1 MRTEPYSLNF
11 YKLRKILLVRTDRIG
26 DTLLTLPVVKPIK
39 ERWPDCK
46 IDFLARTYTHPIL
59 RNVKEIGQILN
70 YDPEGVHRGIR
81 GHQLLAT
88 EIQQQNYEAAILF
101 YPRFGLTSALWWAG
115 IPRRIGTSHRWYSF
129 LLTDR
134 VHQSRK
140 ECLKHEAEY
149 NLDLLE
155 PLIQDLPSEIPQFRL
170 AIPEKTKR
178 ELQEILTAN
187 DILGK
192 YIVVHP
198 GNGDS
203 APNLSLDQYRTIIQ
217 QISLSGIRV
226 VLTGVNSEKEYNESL
241 KTDLSTNN
249 ITDLTGTLNLEQMI
263 ALLSEAC
270 GLITTSTGPAHIAS
284 SVGTPVAT
292 FYCPAIPHT
301 PDRWGPLENLERVIT
316 PKLENSHCQMKQCPH
331 GTHGCLATCLQDDQ
345 ISKVLN
351 YLL

>member
-1 MRTEPYSLNF
+1 M
-11 YKLRKILLVRTDRIG
+11 RKILLVRTDRIG

-59 RNVKEIGQILN
+59 KNVKEIGQILN

-155 PLIQDLPSEIPQFRL
+155 PLIQDLPIEIPQFRL

-241 KTDLSTNN
+241 KSDLSTNN

-292 FYCPAIPHT
+292 FYCPAIPHS

>member
-1 MRTEPYSLNF
+1 M
-11 YKLRKILLVRTDRIG
+11 RKILLVRTDRIG

-155 PLIQDLPSEIPQFRL
+155 PLIQDLPIEIPQFRL

-241 KTDLSTNN
+241 KSDLSTNN

-345 ISKVLN
+345 ISKALN

>member
-1 MRTEPYSLNF
+1 M
-11 YKLRKILLVRTDRIG
+11 RKILLIRTDRIG

-39 ERWPDCK
+39 EKWPDCK

-59 RNVKEIGQILN
+59 KNVKEIGQILN
-70 YDPEGVHRGIR
+70 YDPEGAHSGIR
-81 GHQLLAT
+81 GHLRLAA
-88 EIQQQNYEAAILF
+88 EIKQQEYDSAILF
-101 YPRFGLTSALWWAG
+101 YPRFGLTFALWRAG

-155 PLIQDLPSEIPQFRL
+155 PLFQDLPSEIPQFRL

-178 ELQEILTAN
+178 ELQALLTAN
-187 DILGK
+187 EIIGK

-203 APNLSLDQYRTIIQ
+203 APNLSMDQYRTLIK
-217 QISLSGIRV
+217 QISLPGIRV
-226 VLTGVNSEKEYNESL
+226 VLTGVNSEKEYNQLLRSEF
-241 KTDLSTNN
+241 TTNN
-249 ITDLTGTLNLEQMI
+249 ISDLTGKLNLEQMI

-316 PKLENSHCQMKQCPH
+316 PKLTNSHCQMKQCPH
-331 GTHGCLATCLQDDQ
+331 GTQGCLATCLQDDQ
-345 ISKVLN
+345 ISQALN

>member
-1 MRTEPYSLNF
+1 M
-11 YKLRKILLVRTDRIG
+11 RKILLVRTDRIG

-134 VHQSRK
+134 VQQSRK

-155 PLIQDLPSEIPQFRL
+155 PLIQDLPIEIPQFRL

-203 APNLSLDQYRTIIQ
+203 APNLSWDQYRTLIQ
-217 QISLSGIRV
+217 HISLSDIRV
-226 VLTGVNSEKEYNESL
+226 VLTGINSEKEFNESL
-241 KTDLSTNN
+241 RSDISTNK

-292 FYCPAIPHT
+292 FYCPAIPHS

-331 GTHGCLATCLQDDQ
+331 GTHGCLATCLQNDQ

>member
-1 MRTEPYSLNF
+1 
-11 YKLRKILLVRTDRIG
+11 
-26 DTLLTLPVVKPIK
+26 
-39 ERWPDCK
+39 
-46 IDFLARTYTHPIL
+46 
-59 RNVKEIGQILN
+59 
-70 YDPEGVHRGIR
+70 
-81 GHQLLAT
+81 
-88 EIQQQNYEAAILF
+88 
-101 YPRFGLTSALWWAG
+101 
-115 IPRRIGTSHRWYSF
+115 
-129 LLTDR
+129 
-134 VHQSRK
+134 
-140 ECLKHEAEY
+140 Y
-149 NLDLLE
+149 NLDLLK

-192 YIVVHP
+192 YLVVHP

-203 APNLSLDQYRTIIQ
+203 APNLSWDQYRTLIQ
-217 QISLSGIRV
+217 HISLSDIRV
-226 VLTGVNSEKEYNESL
+226 VLTGINSEKEFNESL
-241 KTDLSTNN
+241 RSDISTNN

-284 SVGTPVAT
+284 SVGTPVST

-301 PDRWGPLENLERVIT
+301 PDRWGPLENLEHVIT

-345 ISKVLN
+345 IIKALN

>member
-1 MRTEPYSLNF
+1 
-11 YKLRKILLVRTDRIG
+11 LRKILLIRTDRIG

-39 ERWPDCK
+39 EKWPDCK

-59 RNVKEIGQILN
+59 KNVKEIGQILK
-70 YDPEGVHRGIR
+70 YDPEGAHSGIR
-81 GHQLLAT
+81 GHQRLAA
-88 EIQQQNYEAAILF
+88 EIKQQEYDSAILF
-101 YPRFGLTSALWWAG
+101 YPRFGLTFALWRAG

-134 VHQSRK
+134 VHQSRR
-140 ECLKHEAEY
+140 ECLKHEVEY

-178 ELQEILTAN
+178 ELQALLTAN
-187 DILGK
+187 EIIGK

-203 APNLSLDQYRTIIQ
+203 APNLSMDQYRTLIQ

-226 VLTGVNSEKEYNESL
+226 VLTGVNSEKEANQLL
-241 KTDLSTNN
+241 KSEFTTNN
-249 ITDLTGTLNLEQMI
+249 ISDLTGKLNLEQMI
-263 ALLSEAC
+263 ALLSEAS

-284 SVGTPVAT
+284 AVGTPATT

-301 PDRWGPLENLERVIT
+301 PDRWVPLENLERVIT
-316 PKLENSHCQMKQCPH
+316 PKLTNSHCQMKQCPH
-331 GTHGCLATCLQDDQ
+331 GTQGCLATCLQDDQ
-345 ISKVLN
+345 ISQALN

>member
-1 MRTEPYSLNF
+1 M
-11 YKLRKILLVRTDRIG
+11 RKILLVRTDRIG
-26 DTLLTLPVVKPIK
+26 DTLLTLPVAKPIK

-59 RNVKEIGQILN
+59 KNVKEIGQILN

-155 PLIQDLPSEIPQFRL
+155 PLFQDLPSEIPQFRL

-241 KTDLSTNN
+241 KSDLSKNN

-316 PKLENSHCQMKQCPH
+316 PKLESSHCQMKQCPH

-345 ISKVLN
+345 ISKALN

>member
-1 MRTEPYSLNF
+1 M
-11 YKLRKILLVRTDRIG
+11 
-26 DTLLTLPVVKPIK
+26 
-39 ERWPDCK
+39 
-46 IDFLARTYTHPIL
+46 
-59 RNVKEIGQILN
+59 
-70 YDPEGVHRGIR
+70 
-81 GHQLLAT
+81 
-88 EIQQQNYEAAILF
+88 
-101 YPRFGLTSALWWAG
+101 
-115 IPRRIGTSHRWYSF
+115 
-129 LLTDR
+129 
-134 VHQSRK
+134 
-140 ECLKHEAEY
+140 
-149 NLDLLE
+149 
-155 PLIQDLPSEIPQFRL
+155 
-170 AIPEKTKR
+170 
-178 ELQEILTAN
+178 QEILTAN

-241 KTDLSTNN
+241 KSDLSTNN

-292 FYCPAIPHT
+292 FYCPAIPHS

-331 GTHGCLATCLQDDQ
+331 GTHGCLATCLQNDQ

>member
-1 MRTEPYSLNF
+1 M
-11 YKLRKILLVRTDRIG
+11 RKILLVRTDRIG

-39 ERWPDCK
+39 EKWPDCK

-59 RNVKEIGQILN
+59 KNVKEIGQILN

-155 PLIQDLPSEIPQFRL
+155 PLFQDLPSEIPQFRL

-316 PKLENSHCQMKQCPH
+316 PKLEDSHCQMKQCPH
-331 GTHGCLATCLQDDQ
+331 GTEGCLATCLQDDQ
-345 ISKVLN
+345 ISKALN

>member
-1 MRTEPYSLNF
+1 MR
-11 YKLRKILLVRTDRIG
+11 KLLLIRTDRIG

-59 RNVKEIGQILN
+59 KNVKEIGQILN
-70 YDPEGVHRGIR
+70 YEPEGVHRGIK

-88 EIQQQNYEAAILF
+88 EIQQQDYEAAILF
-101 YPRFGLTSALWWAG
+101 YPRFGLTFALCRARV
-115 IPRRIGTSHRWYSF
+115 PRRIGTSHRWYSF

-134 VHQSRK
+134 VHQSRR

-149 NLDLLE
+149 NLDLLK
-155 PLIQDLPSEIPQFRL
+155 PLLQDLPSEIPQFRL
-170 AIPEKTKR
+170 DIPEKTKL
-178 ELQEILTAN
+178 ELQGILTAN

-192 YIVVHP
+192 YLVVHP

-203 APNLSLDQYRTIIQ
+203 APNLSRDQYRTLIQ

-226 VLTGVNSEKEYNESL
+226 VLTGVNSEKEYNASL
-241 KTDLSTNN
+241 KSKFTTNH
-249 ITDLTGTLNLEQMI
+249 IIDLTGTLNLEQMI
-263 ALLSEAC
+263 ALLSEAK

-284 SVGTPVAT
+284 AVGTPVAT

-301 PDRWGPLENLERVIT
+301 PDRWGPLENLERVTT
-316 PKLENSHCQMKQCPH
+316 PKLTNSHCQMKQCPH
-331 GTHGCLATCLQDDQ
+331 GTQGCLATCLQDDQ
-345 ISKVLN
+345 TRKALN
-351 YLL
+351 YFN

>member
-1 MRTEPYSLNF
+1 
-11 YKLRKILLVRTDRIG
+11 
-26 DTLLTLPVVKPIK
+26 
-39 ERWPDCK
+39 
-46 IDFLARTYTHPIL
+46 
-59 RNVKEIGQILN
+59 
-70 YDPEGVHRGIR
+70 
-81 GHQLLAT
+81 
-88 EIQQQNYEAAILF
+88 
-101 YPRFGLTSALWWAG
+101 
-115 IPRRIGTSHRWYSF
+115 
-129 LLTDR
+129 LTDR

-241 KTDLSTNN
+241 KSDLSTNK

-316 PKLENSHCQMKQCPH
+316 PKLESSHCQMKQCPH
-331 GTHGCLATCLQDDQ
+331 GTHGCLATCLQNDQ
-345 ISKVLN
+345 ISKALN

>member
-1 MRTEPYSLNF
+1 M
-11 YKLRKILLVRTDRIG
+11 RKILLIRTDRIG

-39 ERWPDCK
+39 EKWPHCK
-46 IDFLARTYTHPIL
+46 IDFLARKYTHPIL
-59 RNVKEIGQILN
+59 ENVKEISQILN

-81 GHQLLAT
+81 GHQLLAN
-88 EIQQQNYEAAILF
+88 EIQQQDYETAILF
-101 YPRFGLTSALWWAG
+101 YPRFGLTFALWRAG
-115 IPRRIGTSHRWYSF
+115 VPRRIGTGHRWYSF

-134 VHQSRK
+134 VHQSRR
-140 ECLKHEAEY
+140 ECLKHEVEY
-149 NLDLLE
+149 NLDLLK
-155 PLIQDLPSEIPQFRL
+155 PLIQDLPREILQFRL
-170 AIPEKTKR
+170 AVPETTKR
-178 ELQEILTAN
+178 EVQVILTAN
-187 DILGK
+187 DILSK

-203 APNLSLDQYRTIIQ
+203 APNLSRDQYRTLIQ

-226 VLTGVNSEKEYNESL
+226 VLTGLNSEKKYNDSL
-241 KTDLSTNN
+241 KSDFSTNN

-284 SVGTPVAT
+284 AVGTPVAA

-301 PDRWGPLENLERVIT
+301 PDRWGPLENSERVTT
-316 PKLENSHCQMKQCPH
+316 PKLTNSHCQMKQCPH
-331 GTHGCLATCLQDDQ
+331 GTHGCLATCLQDVQ
-345 ISKVLN
+345 ISQALN

>member
-59 RNVKEIGQILN
+59 KNVKEIGQILN

-155 PLIQDLPSEIPQFRL
+155 PLIQDLPSKIPQFRL

-241 KTDLSTNN
+241 KSDLSTNN
-249 ITDLTGTLNLEQMI
+249 IKDLTGTLNLEQMI

-345 ISKVLN
+345 ISKALN

>member
-59 RNVKEIGQILN
+59 KNVKEIGQILN

-170 AIPEKTKR
+170 AIPKKTKQ
-178 ELQEILTAN
+178 ELQGILTAN

-316 PKLENSHCQMKQCPH
+316 PKLESSHCQMKQCPH

>member
-1 MRTEPYSLNF
+1 M
-11 YKLRKILLVRTDRIG
+11 RKILLVRTDRIG

-241 KTDLSTNN
+241 KSDLSTNN

-345 ISKVLN
+345 ISKALN

>member
-1 MRTEPYSLNF
+1 M
-11 YKLRKILLVRTDRIG
+11 RKILLVRTDRIG

-59 RNVKEIGQILN
+59 KNVKEIGQILN

-241 KTDLSTNN
+241 KSDLSTNN

-316 PKLENSHCQMKQCPH
+316 PKLESSHCQMKQCPH

-345 ISKVLN
+345 ISKALN

>member
-1 MRTEPYSLNF
+1 M
-11 YKLRKILLVRTDRIG
+11 RKILLVRTDRIG

-134 VHQSRK
+134 VQQSRK

-155 PLIQDLPSEIPQFRL
+155 PLIQDLPSEVPQFRL

-301 PDRWGPLENLERVIT
+301 PDRWGPLENLEHVIT
-316 PKLENSHCQMKQCPH
+316 PKLGNSHCQMKQCPH

-345 ISKVLN
+345 ISKALN

>member
-1 MRTEPYSLNF
+1 M
-11 YKLRKILLVRTDRIG
+11 RKILLIRTDRIG
-26 DTLLTLPVVKPIK
+26 DTLLTLSVVRPIK
-39 ERWPDCK
+39 EKWPDCK

-59 RNVKEIGQILN
+59 KNVNEISTILN

-81 GHQLLAT
+81 GHQRLAA
-88 EIQQQNYEAAILF
+88 EIQQQEYDSAILF
-101 YPRFGLTSALWWAG
+101 YPRFGLTFALWRAG

-134 VHQSRK
+134 VHQSRR
-140 ECLKHEAEY
+140 ECLKHEVEY

-155 PLIQDLPSEIPQFRL
+155 PIIQDLPTEFPQFRL
-170 AIPEKTKR
+170 AIHEKTKR
-178 ELQEILTAN
+178 ELQALLTAN
-187 DILGK
+187 DIIGK

-203 APNLSLDQYRTIIQ
+203 APNLSWDQYRTLIQ
-217 QISLSGIRV
+217 HISLSDIRV
-226 VLTGVNSEKEYNESL
+226 VLTGINSEKEFNESL
-241 KTDLSTNN
+241 RSDISTNN

-263 ALLSEAC
+263 ALLSEAS

-284 SVGTPVAT
+284 AVGTPTTT

-301 PDRWGPLENLERVIT
+301 PGRWGPLENLERVIT
-316 PKLENSHCQMKQCPH
+316 PKLTNSHCQMKQCPH
-331 GTHGCLATCLQDDQ
+331 GTQGCLATCLQDDQ
-345 ISKVLN
+345 ISQALN

>member
-1 MRTEPYSLNF
+1 M
-11 YKLRKILLVRTDRIG
+11 RKILLVRTDRIG

-59 RNVKEIGQILN
+59 KNVKEIGQILN

-155 PLIQDLPSEIPQFRL
+155 PLIQDLPSEISQFRL
-170 AIPEKTKR
+170 AISEKTKR
-178 ELQEILTAN
+178 ELQGILTAN
-187 DILGK
+187 EILGK

-331 GTHGCLATCLQDDQ
+331 GTQGCLATCLQDDQ
-345 ISKVLN
+345 ISKALN

>member
-1 MRTEPYSLNF
+1 M
-11 YKLRKILLVRTDRIG
+11 RKILLVRTDRIG

-59 RNVKEIGQILN
+59 KNVKEIGQILN

-203 APNLSLDQYRTIIQ
+203 APNLSLDQYRTLIQ

-241 KTDLSTNN
+241 KSDLSTNN

-263 ALLSEAC
+263 ALLSEAS
-270 GLITTSTGPAHIAS
+270 GLITTSTGPAHVAS
-284 SVGTPVAT
+284 AVGTPVTT

-316 PKLENSHCQMKQCPH
+316 PKLESSHCQMKQCPH

-345 ISKVLN
+345 ISKALN

>member
-1 MRTEPYSLNF
+1 M
-11 YKLRKILLVRTDRIG
+11 RKILLVRTDRIG
-26 DTLLTLPVVKPIK
+26 DTLLTLPVAKPIK

-155 PLIQDLPSEIPQFRL
+155 PLIQDLPIEIPQFRL

-178 ELQEILTAN
+178 ELHGILTAN

-192 YIVVHP
+192 YLVVHP

-203 APNLSLDQYRTIIQ
+203 APNLSWDQYRTLIQ
-217 QISLSGIRV
+217 HISLSDIRV
-226 VLTGVNSEKEYNESL
+226 VLTGINSEKEFNESL
-241 KTDLSTNN
+241 RSDISTNK

-263 ALLSEAC
+263 ALLSEAR
-270 GLITTSTGPAHIAS
+270 GLITTSTGPAQVQKCFHWMFWTS
-284 SVGTPVAT
+284 
-292 FYCPAIPHT
+292 
-301 PDRWGPLENLERVIT
+301 
-316 PKLENSHCQMKQCPH
+316 
-331 GTHGCLATCLQDDQ
+331 
-345 ISKVLN
+345 
-351 YLL
+351 

>member
-59 RNVKEIGQILN
+59 KNVKEIGQILN
-70 YDPEGVHRGIR
+70 YDPEGVHRGII

-155 PLIQDLPSEIPQFRL
+155 PLIQDLPSEISQFRL
-170 AIPEKTKR
+170 AIPKKTKR

-192 YIVVHP
+192 YLVVHP

-203 APNLSLDQYRTIIQ
+203 APNLSWDQYRTLTQ

-241 KTDLSTNN
+241 KSDLSANN

-331 GTHGCLATCLQDDQ
+331 GTHGCLATCLQNDQ

>member
-1 MRTEPYSLNF
+1 M
-11 YKLRKILLVRTDRIG
+11 RKILLVRTDRIG

-39 ERWPDCK
+39 EKWPDCK

-59 RNVKEIGQILN
+59 KNVKEIGQILN

-316 PKLENSHCQMKQCPH
+316 PKLESSHCQMKQCPH

-345 ISKVLN
+345 ISKALN

>member
-1 MRTEPYSLNF
+1 M
-11 YKLRKILLVRTDRIG
+11 RKILLVRTDRIG

-59 RNVKEIGQILN
+59 KNVKEIGQILN

-241 KTDLSTNN
+241 KSDLSTNN

-284 SVGTPVAT
+284 AVGTPVAT

-301 PDRWGPLENLERVIT
+301 PERWGPLENLERVIT
-316 PKLENSHCQMKQCPH
+316 PKLENRHCQMKQCPH

-345 ISKVLN
+345 ISKALN

>member
-1 MRTEPYSLNF
+1 M
-11 YKLRKILLVRTDRIG
+11 RKILLIRTDRIG

-39 ERWPDCK
+39 EKWPDCK

-59 RNVKEIGQILN
+59 KNVKEIGQILN
-70 YDPEGVHRGIR
+70 YDPEGAHSGIR
-81 GHQLLAT
+81 GHLRLAA
-88 EIQQQNYEAAILF
+88 EIKQQEYDSAILF
-101 YPRFGLTSALWWAG
+101 YPRFGLTFALWRAG

-134 VHQSRK
+134 VHQSRR
-140 ECLKHEAEY
+140 ECLKHEVEY

-155 PLIQDLPSEIPQFRL
+155 PIIHDLPSEIPQFRL

-178 ELQEILTAN
+178 ELQALLTAN
-187 DILGK
+187 EIIGK

-203 APNLSLDQYRTIIQ
+203 APNLSMDQYRTLIK
-217 QISLSGIRV
+217 QISLPGIRV
-226 VLTGVNSEKEYNESL
+226 VLTGVNSEKEYNQLLRSEF
-241 KTDLSTNN
+241 TTNN
-249 ITDLTGTLNLEQMI
+249 ISDLTGKLNLEQMI
-263 ALLSEAC
+263 ALLSEAS

-284 SVGTPVAT
+284 AVGTPTTT

-316 PKLENSHCQMKQCPH
+316 PKLTNSHCQMKQCPH
-331 GTHGCLATCLQDDQ
+331 GTQGCLATCLQDDQ
-345 ISKVLN
+345 ISQALN

>member
-59 RNVKEIGQILN
+59 KNVKEIGQILN

-170 AIPEKTKR
+170 AIPKKTK
-178 ELQEILTAN
+178 QEVQGILTAN
-187 DILGK
+187 DIFGK

-203 APNLSLDQYRTIIQ
+203 APNLSWNQYRTIIQ

-241 KTDLSTNN
+241 KTGLSTNI

-316 PKLENSHCQMKQCPH
+316 PKLESSHCQMKQCPH

-345 ISKVLN
+345 ISKALN

>member
-1 MRTEPYSLNF
+1 M
-11 YKLRKILLVRTDRIG
+11 RKILLVRTDRIG

-59 RNVKEIGQILN
+59 KNVKEIGQILN

-155 PLIQDLPSEIPQFRL
+155 PLIQDLPIEIPQFRL
-170 AIPEKTKR
+170 AIPEKTKQ

-345 ISKVLN
+345 ISKALN

>member
-1 MRTEPYSLNF
+1 M
-11 YKLRKILLVRTDRIG
+11 RKILLVRTDRIG

-59 RNVKEIGQILN
+59 KNVKEIGQILN

-134 VHQSRK
+134 VQQSRK

-155 PLIQDLPSEIPQFRL
+155 PLIQDLPSEVPQFRL

-241 KTDLSTNN
+241 KTDLSKNN

-331 GTHGCLATCLQDDQ
+331 GTHGCLATCLQNDQ

>member
-1 MRTEPYSLNF
+1 M
-11 YKLRKILLVRTDRIG
+11 RKILLIRTDRIG

-39 ERWPDCK
+39 EKWPHCK
-46 IDFLARTYTHPIL
+46 IDFLARGYTHPIL
-59 RNVKEIGQILN
+59 ENVKEINQILN

-81 GHQLLAT
+81 GHKLLAT
-88 EIQQQNYEAAILF
+88 EIRQQDYETAILF
-101 YPRFGLTSALWWAG
+101 YPRLGLTFALWRAG
-115 IPRRIGTSHRWYSF
+115 VHRRIGTSHRWYSF

-134 VHQSRK
+134 VHQSRR
-140 ECLKHEAEY
+140 ECLKHEVEY
-149 NLDLLE
+149 NLDLLK

-170 AIPEKTKR
+170 AISEKTKL
-178 ELQEILTAN
+178 ELQGILTAN

-192 YIVVHP
+192 YFVVHP

-203 APNLSLDQYRTIIQ
+203 APNLSRDQYRTLIQ

-241 KTDLSTNN
+241 KSDFSTNN

-284 SVGTPVAT
+284 AVGTPVAA

-301 PDRWGPLENLERVIT
+301 PDRWGPLENLERVTT
-316 PKLENSHCQMKQCPH
+316 PKLTNSHCQMKQCPH
-331 GTHGCLATCLQDDQ
+331 GTHGCLATCLQDVQ
-345 ISKVLN
+345 ISQALN

>member
-1 MRTEPYSLNF
+1 M
-11 YKLRKILLVRTDRIG
+11 RKILLVRTDRIG

-155 PLIQDLPSEIPQFRL
+155 PLIQDLPIEIPQFRL

-241 KTDLSTNN
+241 KSDLSTNN

-331 GTHGCLATCLQDDQ
+331 GTHGCLATCLQNDQ

>member
-1 MRTEPYSLNF
+1 M
-11 YKLRKILLVRTDRIG
+11 RKILLVRTDRIG

-59 RNVKEIGQILN
+59 KNVKEIGQILN

-178 ELQEILTAN
+178 ELQGILTAN

-226 VLTGVNSEKEYNESL
+226 VLTGINSEKEFNESL
-241 KTDLSTNN
+241 RSDISTNN

-284 SVGTPVAT
+284 SVGTLVAT

-331 GTHGCLATCLQDDQ
+331 GTHGCLATCLQNDQ

>member
-1 MRTEPYSLNF
+1 M
-11 YKLRKILLVRTDRIG
+11 RKILLVRTDRIG

-134 VHQSRK
+134 VQQSRK

-155 PLIQDLPSEIPQFRL
+155 PLIQDLPSEVPQFRL

-316 PKLENSHCQMKQCPH
+316 PKLESSHCQMKQCPH

-345 ISKVLN
+345 ISKALN